1 MHRDDID
8 GGPDDDLAARFARMR
23 EADRQAV
30 PAFPHDLVEFSPP
43 NRSRRRLVG
52 FGLAAALVVGL
63 AVTLNS
69 QPPDED
75 PAQLYADV
83 MRNYQLEMDGLLVV
97 TAEVSPELSPLPE
110 LMATEWPEAIEEMTP

>member
-1 MHRDDID
+1 M
-8 GGPDDDLAARFARMR
+8 
-23 EADRQAV
+23 
-30 PAFPHDLVEFSPP
+30 
-43 NRSRRRLVG
+43 VG
-52 FGLAAALVVGL
+52 FGLAAALVLGL
-63 AVTLNS
+63 AVTMTS

-110 LMATEWPEAIEEMTP
+110 LMATDWPEAIEEMTP